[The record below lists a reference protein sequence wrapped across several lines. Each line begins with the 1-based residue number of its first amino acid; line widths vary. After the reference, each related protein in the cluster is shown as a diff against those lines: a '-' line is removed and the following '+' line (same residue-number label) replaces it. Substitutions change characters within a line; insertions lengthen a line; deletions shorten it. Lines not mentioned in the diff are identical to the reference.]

1 MNIDKIR
8 GCLIGGAVGDAL
20 GYQIEFA
27 RGIKDKQVSRFRDDV
42 GIISDDTQMTL
53 FTATAL
59 LWAQTQ
65 KLMGN
70 ENVSLRESMHSAY
83 LDWLDTQRGTLSHKS
98 ISWIKTIPELNR
110 LRAPGNTCL
119 SSLSS
124 GKIGSTVQPLN
135 HSKGCGTIMRIAPC
149 AMFADNPDHAGIIAV
164 DCSVITHGHVLAWI
178 PSYVCAHMI
187 KSILDGNDDL
197 YDALNRALNGLRSR
211 ASLFK
216 ENIPMFRKNSLG
228 AFLDLI
234 ESAVDLSK
242 KDMRDTDAIRMLGEG
257 WTADEAFAI
266 ALYSCLKYSDN
277 FEDAVVCAVNH
288 DGDSDST
295 GAIAGNIIGT
305 YLGFDN
311 IQQYYVD
318 NVELS
323 NVILEIADDIH
334 SLANTSPINKFV
346 KTDSWKKKYIDCK
359 L

>member
-1 MNIDKIR
+1 MNTDKIR

-27 RGIKDKQVSRFRDDV
+27 RGIKDKQDKRFKDEV

-65 KLMGN
+65 KLIGN

-83 LDWLDTQRGTLSHKS
+83 LDWLDTQRGTLAHKS
-98 ISWIKTIPELNR
+98 ISWIKAIPELNR

-135 HSKGCGTIMRIAPC
+135 HTNGCGTIMRIAPC

-164 DCSVITHGHVLAWI
+164 DCSVITHGHVLAWM

-187 KSILDGNDDL
+187 KSILDGNGDI

-216 ENIPMFRKNSLG
+216 ENGPMFRKNSLG

-242 KDMRDTDAIRMLGEG
+242 KGMRDTDAIRMLGVG

-266 ALYSCLKYSDN
+266 A
-277 FEDAVVCAVNH
+277 
-288 DGDSDST
+288 
-295 GAIAGNIIGT
+295 I
-305 YLGFDN
+305 
-311 IQQYYVD
+311 
-318 NVELS
+318 
-323 NVILEIADDIH
+323 
-334 SLANTSPINKFV
+334 
-346 KTDSWKKKYIDCK
+346 
-359 L
+359 

>member
-1 MNIDKIR
+1 MNTNKIR

-27 RGIKDKQVSRFRDDV
+27 RGIKDKQVKRFKDDV

-65 KLMGN
+65 KLIGN

-83 LDWLDTQRGTLSHKS
+83 LDWLDTQRGTLAHKS
-98 ISWIKTIPELNR
+98 ISWIKAIPELNR

-135 HSKGCGTIMRIAPC
+135 HSNGCGTIMRIAPC

-164 DCSVITHGHVLAWI
+164 DCSVITHGHVLSWM

-187 KSILDGNDDL
+187 KAMMDGNDDIR
-197 YDALNRALNGLRSR
+197 DALNRALNGLRSR

-228 AFLDLI
+228 AFLDLVG
-234 ESAVDLSK
+234 SAIDLSK

-266 ALYSCLKYSDN
+266 AIYSCLKYQDS
-277 FEDAVVCAVNH
+277 FENSVVCAVNH

-295 GAIAGNIIGT
+295 GAIAGNIMGAL
-305 YLGFDN
+305 LGYQD
-311 IQQYYVD
+311 IPSYYKD
-318 NVELS
+318 NVEL
-323 NVILEIADDIH
+323 NEVIVEIADDIATI
-334 SLANTSPINKFV
+334 SSKGANNGLIQ
-346 KTDSWKKKYIDCK
+346 DSNWCKKYIDCII
-359 L
+359 

>member
-1 MNIDKIR
+1 MNTDKIR

-27 RGIKDKQVSRFRDDV
+27 RGIKDKQVKRFKDEV

-65 KLMGN
+65 KLIGN
-70 ENVSLRESMHSAY
+70 EKVSLRESMHSAY
-83 LDWLDTQRGTLSHKS
+83 LDWLDTQRGTLAHKS

-164 DCSVITHGHVLAWI
+164 DCSVITHGHVLAWM

-187 KSILDGNDDL
+187 KSILDGNSDI

-216 ENIPMFRKNSLG
+216 ENVPMFRKNSLG

-242 KDMRDTDAIRMLGEG
+242 KGMRDIDAIRMLGEG

-266 ALYSCLKYSDN
+266 AIYSCLKYQDS

-295 GAIAGNIIGT
+295 GAIAGNIMGAL
-305 YLGFDN
+305 LGYQN
-311 IQQYYVD
+311 IPDYYKN
-318 NVELS
+318 NVEL
-323 NVILEIADDIH
+323 NNIILEISDDIFA
-334 SLANTSPINKFV
+334 LNKSEDLSV
-346 KTDSWKKKYIDCK
+346 LIVTDDWQRKYVNCTF
-359 L
+359 

>member
-1 MNIDKIR
+1 MNTNKIR

-27 RGIKDKQVSRFRDDV
+27 RGIKDKQVKRFKDDV

-65 KLMGN
+65 KLVGN
-70 ENVSLRESMHSAY
+70 EKVSLRESMHSAY
-83 LDWLDTQRGTLSHKS
+83 LDWLDTQRGTLAHKS

-164 DCSVITHGHVLAWI
+164 DCSVITHGHVLAWM

-187 KSILDGNDDL
+187 KSILDGNGDI

-216 ENIPMFRKNSLG
+216 ENVPMFRKNSLG

-242 KDMRDTDAIRMLGEG
+242 KGMRDTDAIRMLGEG

-266 ALYSCLKYSDN
+266 AIYSCLKYQDS
-277 FEDAVVCAVNH
+277 FENSVVCAVNH

-295 GAIAGNIIGT
+295 GAIAGNIMGAL
-305 YLGFDN
+305 LGYQN
-311 IQQYYVD
+311 IPDYYKN
-318 NVELS
+318 NVEL
-323 NVILEIADDIH
+323 NNIILEIADDII
-334 SLANTSPINKFV
+334 SLDKSE
-346 KTDSWKKKYIDCK
+346 DSSALIMDEDWQRKYVNCTF
-359 L
+359 

>member
-1 MNIDKIR
+1 MNTNKIR

-27 RGIKDKQVSRFRDDV
+27 RGIKDKQVKCFKDEI

-83 LDWLDTQRGTLSHKS
+83 LDWLDTQRGTLAHKS
-98 ISWIKTIPELNR
+98 ISWIKAIPELNR

-164 DCSVITHGHVLAWI
+164 DCSVITHGHVLAWM

-187 KSILDGNDDL
+187 KSILDGNSDI

-216 ENIPMFRKNSLG
+216 ENVPMFRKNSLG

-242 KDMRDTDAIRMLGEG
+242 KDVRDTDAIRMLGEG

-266 ALYSCLKYSDN
+266 ALYSCLKYSDS

-295 GAIAGNIIGT
+295 GAIAGNIMGAL
-305 YLGFDN
+305 LGYQNTPD
-311 IQQYYVD
+311 YYKN
-318 NVELS
+318 NVEL
-323 NVILEIADDIH
+323 NNIILEISDDIFA
-334 SLANTSPINKFV
+334 LNKSEDLSV
-346 KTDSWKKKYIDCK
+346 LIVTDDWQRKYVNCTF
-359 L
+359 

>member
-1 MNIDKIR
+1 MSNDKIR

-20 GYQIEFA
+20 EYQIEFA
-27 RGIKDKQVSRFRDDV
+27 RGIKDKQVKRFKDEV

-65 KLMGN
+65 KLIGN
-70 ENVSLRESMHSAY
+70 EKVSLRDSMHSSY
-83 LDWLDTQRGTLSHKS
+83 LDWLDTQRGTLAHKS
-98 ISWIKTIPELNR
+98 ISWIKTIPELNK

-178 PSYVCAHMI
+178 PSYVCSHMI
-187 KSILDGNDDL
+187 KSILDGNGDI
-197 YDALNRALNGLRSR
+197 YDALYRALNGLRSR

-228 AFLDLI
+228 VFLDLVRI
-234 ESAVDLSK
+234 AIDLSK

-266 ALYSCLKYSDN
+266 AIYSCLKYQDS
-277 FEDAVVCAVNH
+277 FENSVVCAVNH

-295 GAIAGNIIGT
+295 GAIAGNIMGAL
-305 YLGFDN
+305 LGYQN
-311 IQQYYVD
+311 IPSYYKD
-318 NVELS
+318 NVEL
-323 NVILEIADDIH
+323 NDVIVEIADDI
-334 SLANTSPINKFV
+334 STISSKGANNDLIQ
-346 KTDSWKKKYIDCK
+346 DSNWCKKYIDCII
-359 L
+359 